1 MTRIILLDVDGVIVQ
16 PAGYRAALRATVNY
30 FIDPPFEIEEAS
42 LAELERRQ
50 ITSEWDMAP
59 LLIASY
65 WNEILSRQSM
75 PDLPSNTFSAAEMI
89 RQRREVAP
97 PVHVSVPEFPLLAG
111 KYPVRSGYEAGCF
124 PDLPEDLRKD
134 LLTSSRD
141 AGKSPTTHIFQHFT
155 LGSRHF
161 KETYNLLPK
170 FETESC
176 LLLYD
181 KSPITDPIRAKLLQP
196 NHHIV
201 AFTNRPSGPP
211 REIGQGIPGY
221 PPETEFALEL
231 AGLQEI
237 PIIAHGRLGYL
248 AAQNNIDPATI
259 EKPSPFHALA
269 AVMAAYT
276 GEEWTALQAAN
287 LWYETN
293 SFNEK
298 FVKLPRAF
306 DLIVVEDTLGGIRSV
321 RAAGEILNAA
331 GFQVNTWPI
340 GLTLGNEAK
349 ASAFRQANVPYYSDW
364 ESIIEVIG

>member
-1 MTRIILLDVDGVIVQ
+1 MTRILLLDMDGVLVQ

-30 FIDPPFEIEEAS
+30 FIDPPLLIEEES

-65 WNEILSRQSM
+65 WNDILSRQPI
-75 PDLPSNTFSAAEMI
+75 PDLPSNAYSAAEVI
-89 RQRREVAP
+89 RQRRKVDP
-97 PVHVSVPEFPLLAG
+97 PSHVFVPEFPLLSG
-111 KYPVRSGYEAGCF
+111 KYPARSAYEANCF
-124 PDLPEDLRKD
+124 PFLPEDLRQD

-141 AGKSPTTHIFQHFT
+141 VSRSPTTYITQHYT
-155 LGSRHF
+155 LGSTHF
-161 KETYNLLPK
+161 EETYHLPAK
-170 FETESC
+170 FETESF

-181 KSPITDPIRAKLLQP
+181 KSPITAEIRARLLQP
-196 NHHIV
+196 DHHIA

-211 REIGQGIPGY
+211 REMGGGIPGY
-221 PPETEFALEL
+221 PPEAELALEL

-237 PIIAHGRLGYL
+237 PMIAHGRLGYL
-248 AAQNNIDPATI
+248 AAQHNIDPAAI

-269 AVMAAYT
+269 AVLAAYT

-287 LWYETN
+287 HWYETK
-293 SFNEK
+293 SLDGK

-321 RAAGEILNAA
+321 RAAGKILKAA
-331 GFQVNTWPI
+331 GFQVNVQP
-340 GLTLGNEAK
+340 L
-349 ASAFRQANVPYYSDW
+349 
-364 ESIIEVIG
+364 